1 MYQSYLSIN
10 AWFVHDNWEMI
21 PNPAAEPREE
31 AFHSA
36 AQYFVGITTG
46 RGPTLLSI
54 AKQLPEGLLF
64 SR

>member
-10 AWFVHDNWEMI
+10 AWFVHDSWEMI
-21 PNPAAEPREE
+21 PNPAAELREE

-46 RGPTLLSI
+46 
-54 AKQLPEGLLF
+54 
-64 SR
+64 